1 MVVIEVERGWMPV
14 PLTQKRMFR
23 ALAVLIARQ
32 KIPLHLPKMKKL
44 SDEQKWY
51 LFETYMQK
59 HLGVPKR
66 HEKVGIQAFVEDCNQ
81 GMKTIQ
87 ILA

>member
-14 PLTQKRMFR
+14 PLTQKCRFR
-23 ALAVLIARQ
+23 ALVVLIARQ
-32 KIPLHLPKMKKL
+32 KIPLHLPEMKKL

-59 HLGVPKR
+59 HLEFQKGMK
-66 HEKVGIQAFVEDCNQ
+66 KQAF
-81 GMKTIQ
+81 KLLRKI
-87 ILA
+87 AAKA

>member
-1 MVVIEVERGWMPV
+1 
-14 PLTQKRMFR
+14 
-23 ALAVLIARQ
+23 
-32 KIPLHLPKMKKL
+32 MKKL